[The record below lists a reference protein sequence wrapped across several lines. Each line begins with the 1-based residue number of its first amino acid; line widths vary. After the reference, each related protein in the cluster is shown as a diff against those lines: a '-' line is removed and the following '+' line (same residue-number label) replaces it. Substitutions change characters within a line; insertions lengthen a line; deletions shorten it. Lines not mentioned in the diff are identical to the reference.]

1 MKPNHLQHSFENV
14 VSYDNGETVE
24 VVTVGYDYLP
34 EEINYPYAPDYAEV
48 FDVFV
53 FDGQGN
59 HITYDI
65 PQEEYV
71 RLMQEAKINHMEAV
85 WNTKLSKHL
94 LSAF

>member
-1 MKPNHLQHSFENV
+1 MKPNQLQHSFENV

-34 EEINYPYAPDYAEV
+34 EEINYPYAPNYAEV

-53 FDGQGN
+53 FDAQGK

-65 PQEEYV
+65 PQDEYN
-71 RLMQEAKINHMEAV
+71 RLMDKAKSHFAMEAV
-85 WNTKLSKHL
+85 
-94 LSAF
+94 